1 MTIAANRQI
10 VSSSP
15 QGTKSSV
22 SHQHREFCNDDRVE
36 VENGNRDSFQEQ
48 LDDNRILISSW
59 LQKRSHKTHQWQKR
73 WVVLRNCQLS
83 YYKDSSE
90 HKPSCVINR
99 ANLLS
104 YSAIRDNNNK
114 HHFAIYTSNR
124 GIHWKT
130 DDQNTYNQWIN
141 ALELFIQQHDEGN
154 ENPPTESRIIPSKDY
169 HFTKPNAL
177 AELDLSSSED
187 QYFSSGFDS
196 PMSLRDHQEPTFAPS
211 PILLEHP
218 EEEETCPSPL
228 TDKDSLDKPS
238 TPPSL
243 PRPMLESPASL
254 PKSSPVPTPKTNIGG
269 SDEYI
274 IEQGYLLRLRK
285 RYNQWRKFYIILTN
299 ENISFHKN
307 NLDLSKPYKV
317 IPIQD
322 IVDVIELDPL
332 SKTKNWCLL
341 IITPEKRLRFC
352 ADSEEEMIKWLSA
365 LKTLVLKRRGSRTSV
380 C

>member
-1 MTIAANRQI
+1 
-10 VSSSP
+10 
-15 QGTKSSV
+15 
-22 SHQHREFCNDDRVE
+22 
-36 VENGNRDSFQEQ
+36 
-48 LDDNRILISSW
+48 
-59 LQKRSHKTHQWQKR
+59 
-73 WVVLRNCQLS
+73 
-83 YYKDSSE
+83 
-90 HKPSCVINR
+90 
-99 ANLLS
+99 
-104 YSAIRDNNNK
+104 
-114 HHFAIYTSNR
+114 
-124 GIHWKT
+124 
-130 DDQNTYNQWIN
+130 
-141 ALELFIQQHDEGN
+141 
-154 ENPPTESRIIPSKDY
+154 
-169 HFTKPNAL
+169 
-177 AELDLSSSED
+177 
-187 QYFSSGFDS
+187 
-196 PMSLRDHQEPTFAPS
+196 MSLRDHQEPTFAPS

-254 PKSSPVPTPKTNIGG
+254 PKSSPVTTPKTNIGG

-285 RYNQWRKFYIILTN
+285 RYNQW
-299 ENISFHKN
+299 H
-307 NLDLSKPYKV
+307 LSKPYKV